1 MKTDSFSRAGLLG
14 FIRISCLLIGA
25 IVHTA
30 DLAAQDEAERLF
42 LFDEFKPGTIVFQD
56 GSKADV
62 LLNYNTVSGIF
73 SVDTGSEEVMQ
84 LANLDVVSAV
94 IVQGRTF
101 VNAGEGRMY
110 EQIALG
116 ENATIYVSRRNK
128 MYVKGKKG
136 AYGSVSTLSN
146 IKSLSEASV
155 GGQHTNLKPAEEYAL
170 RPNETC
176 YIKHNGSFKSLTS
189 AKALKRIFKGHEAE
203 IETYVSQN
211 KPDFSSL
218 DDMKNLVVFLHTL
231 TNDPNK

>member
-1 MKTDSFSRAGLLG
+1 MKTDSFSHAGLLG

-110 EQIALG
+110 EQIALR
-116 ENATIYVSRRNK
+116 ENA
-128 MYVKGKKG
+128 
-136 AYGSVSTLSN
+136 
-146 IKSLSEASV
+146 
-155 GGQHTNLKPAEEYAL
+155 AEEYAL

-176 YIKHNGSFKSLTS
+176 HIKHNGSFKSLTS